1 MVQRTSLLQEM
12 KDAFEAPV
20 ALMERALEQF
30 IPKDL
35 RDVIAKYPDS
45 FAKAEQLYINLN
57 GQTVITGQPMPDWA
71 EGFKTMFPWDNVGLV
86 FFRMNTM
93 DMLPMH
99 MDSYTTYRKIFDIKD
114 PSVIWRCVVF
124 LEDWKSGHYLEIDD
138 RLLPGWKAG
147 DFILWNNDV
156 PHFAGNFGTEPRYT
170 MQITG
175 MARS

>member
-1 MVQRTSLLQEM
+1 M
-12 KDAFEAPV
+12 KWYQGHITPWWDDTFKNLDYEYTP
-20 ALMERALEQF
+20 LKNTHDLERWNTEGYAH
-30 IPKDL
+30 
-35 RDVIAKYPDS
+35 
-45 FAKAEQLYINLN
+45 INLN